1 MENMV
6 SMVRANKVTAFW
18 DGNGVANA
26 IFYRTHN
33 KVATV
38 KSDACGFQFP
48 ESTEE
53 HEVTAREK
61 LAAFK
66 AFVQE
71 NAAQFGVVYDPVD
84 RRPDD
89 QKIPVLTAENVVEYA
104 QKILEATM
112 EKILGQLQ
120 NGYIAKAISRGLLA
134 ESTAIAYGVGGGVP
148 NINESYAKGGIKYAT
163 VTFPVA
169 FAVDGKQYD
178 TTCDVEVVS
187 GQLKKPRMLA
197 DGVVMTQ
204 TGIMKM
210 LVEAGILPK
219 VEPKP
224 RPKKSEAEDAEAESE
239 GTEE

>member
-89 QKIPVLTAENVVEYA
+89 QKIPVLTTENVVEFA
-104 QKILEATM
+104 Q
-112 EKILGQLQ
+112 KILGQLQ

-224 RPKKSEAEDAEAESE
+224 RPKKSETEDAEAEE
-239 GTEE
+239 ANGAVEE

>member
-1 MENMV
+1 MEN
-6 SMVRANKVTAFW
+6 MVRANKVTAFW

-38 KSDACGFQFP
+38 KSDECGFQFP

-104 QKILEATM
+104 KKVLESTM

-120 NGYIAKAISRGLLA
+120 SGYIAKAISRGLLP
-134 ESTAIAYGVGGGVP
+134 ESAAVAYGVGDGTA

-169 FAVDGKQYD
+169 FAVNGAQKD

-210 LVEAGILPK
+210 LVECSVLPK

-224 RPKKSEAEDAEAESE
+224 RPKKSEDAEDACADPDQESI
-239 GTEE
+239 